1 MKKQKFVV
9 FDGNAIVHRAYHAMP
24 PMTTKKGE
32 LINAVYG
39 YSSMM
44 LKVLTEL
51 KPDYVAVAFDMAAPT
66 FRHKEFKE
74 YKATRVKGPDDLYE
88 QFERVRE
95 ATEALNIPIFEK
107 KGFEA
112 DDVIGTLS
120 SLTPKDVETII
131 VTGDLDELQLV
142 NSKTK
147 VYTMKRGFSDT
158 ILYDEQAVED
168 KYGFGADKF
177 VDYKALKGDPSDNIP
192 GVAGIGDVSA
202 KNLIIKYDSV
212 ENIYKHLDEITGSLK
227 TKLEEGKENAILSKR
242 LSKIV
247 CDVPLK
253 LDLKECCTHDFDRQK
268 VFTLFQE
275 LGFKSLLN
283 RLPKEQFQQGLFVE
297 TEEKKDKIHIEEADY
312 KVITEEKDLEKL
324 VKDFAKEKIISVD
337 TETTSQ
343 IAMDAELVG
352 ISLSKKEGE
361 AFYIPVGHNL
371 QNQESNLKNQNDN
384 LKLNNGLDS
393 RLRGNDGEE
402 RDSSSKVGMTRALL
416 QSAGQAEM
424 ESRQLPKELVLEKLR
439 LMLEDEKVKKIG
451 HNLKYDYIVFKNA
464 GITLGGIYFD
474 TMIVA
479 YLLNQNLRSPKLD
492 DVAFSEIGI
501 EMIHIQEIIGKGK
514 DEINFKDVSI
524 ENAYKYACEDADVAL
539 RLYNHLR
546 AELGE
551 KNQKGLYEQIEAP
564 LIPILAEM
572 EMAGILVDGKVLK
585 DNSKKMTARITK
597 LEKEIY
603 KLAGDEF
610 NINSPSQL
618 QVILFEKLKLQD
630 KIEDK
635 RELKKLKN
643 GGYSTGAGE
652 LEKLV
657 GTHQIVEK
665 ISIYRELSKLKSTY
679 LDSLPKL
686 INPRTGRIHTS
697 FNQAITATGRLSSS
711 DPNLQ
716 NIPIRTSEGKEIR
729 KAFVVPK
736 GKKLLAVDYSQIE
749 LRIVAH
755 ISGDRVMTETF
766 RRNEDIHTSTA
777 AKVYGIKESEV
788 TPQMRRNAKAVNFG
802 IIYGVSPHGLKQSTG
817 MSREEAHDFIQKYF
831 GIHKGI
837 KKYTEEIIE
846 VAKEVGYVDT
856 LFGRRRYLPEINSNN
871 FVVRGQAERMALNMP
886 IQGTAADL
894 IKLAMIEIAKDLEK
908 ISPETKMLLQVHD
921 ELVFEVPESDLKKVS
936 DFVTE
941 KMDNV
946 IKLSVPITAVAS
958 TGLNWAE
965 CK

>member
-39 YSSMM
+39 YSSMV

-88 QFERVRE
+88 QFERVRDV
-95 ATEALNIPIFEK
+95 TKALNIPIFEK

-120 SLTPKDVETII
+120 CEASKEVETII

-142 NSKTK
+142 NEKTK

-158 ILYDEQAVED
+158 ILYDEQAVLE
-168 KYGFGADKF
+168 KYGFGVDKF

-192 GVAGIGDVSA
+192 GVAGVGDVSA
-202 KNLIIKYDSV
+202 KNLIIKYGSV
-212 ENIYKHLDEITGSLK
+212 ENIYKNLDNISGSLK
-227 TKLEEGKENAILSKR
+227 IKLEDGKESAILSKR

-247 CDVPLK
+247 CDVPIK
-253 LDLKECCTHDFDRQK
+253 LDLKKCCTHDFDRQK
-268 VFTLFQE
+268 VFTIFSE

-283 RLPKEQFQQGLFVE
+283 RLPKEQLQQGLFAE
-297 TEEKKDKIHIEEADY
+297 DEPKKDKIHIEKADY
-312 KVITEEKDLEKL
+312 KIITEKKDLEKL
-324 VKDFAKEKIISVD
+324 IKDFSKEKLVSVD

-343 IAMDAELVG
+343 VAMKAELVG

-361 AFYIPVGHNL
+361 AFYIPVGHEIIHNSKL
-371 QNQESNLKNQNDN
+371 IIQKEDGSNVSVIPDSIRNPEK
-384 LKLNNGLDS
+384 KRLDS
-393 RLRGNDGEE
+393 RLRGNDKGEL
-402 RDSSSKVGMTRALL
+402 DA
-416 QSAGQAEM
+416 
-424 ESRQLPKELVLEKLR
+424 RQLPKELVLESLR
-439 LMLEDEKVKKIG
+439 PILESEKVKKVG

-464 GITLGGIYFD
+464 GISLNGIYFD

-492 DVAFSEIGI
+492 DVAFAEIGI

-514 DEINFKDVSI
+514 NEINFKDVSI
-524 ENAYKYACEDADVAL
+524 EKAYKYACEDADVAL
-539 RLYNHLR
+539 RLYHHLR
-546 AELGE
+546 EELGE
-551 KNQKGLYEQIEAP
+551 KNQKGLYETIEAP
-564 LIPILAEM
+564 LIPILAEI
-572 EMAGILVDGKVLK
+572 EMAGVLVDAKVLEK
-585 DNSKKMTARITK
+585 SSKEMGQRIER
-597 LEKEIY
+597 LETDIY
-603 KLAGDEF
+603 KLAGEKI

-630 KIEDK
+630 KIDDK
-635 RELKKLKN
+635 RELKKVKS

-652 LEKLV
+652 LEKLS
-657 GTHQIVEK
+657 GTHKIIEK
-665 ISIYRELSKLKSTY
+665 ISEYREFSKLKSTY
-679 LDSLPKL
+679 LDALPKL
-686 INPRTGRIHTS
+686 INAGTGRIHTS

-716 NIPIRTSEGKEIR
+716 NIPIRTDEGKEIR
-729 KAFVVPK
+729 KAFVAPE
-736 GKKLLAVDYSQIE
+736 GMKLLAVDYSQIE
-749 LRIVAH
+749 LRVVAH
-755 ISGDRVMTETF
+755 VSGDKVMTETF
-766 RRNEDIHTSTA
+766 KRDEDIHTTTA
-777 AKVYGIKESEV
+777 AKVYGVAESKV
-788 TPQMRRNAKAVNFG
+788 TSAMRRNAKAVNFG
-802 IIYGVSPHGLKQSTG
+802 IIYGVSPHGLKASTG
-817 MSREEAHDFIQKYF
+817 MSYEEARDFINKYF
-831 GIHKGI
+831 QVHTGI

-846 VAKEVGYVDT
+846 VAKKVGYVDT
-856 LFGRRRYLPEINSNN
+856 LFGRRRYLPEITSSN
-871 FVVRGQAERMALNMP
+871 FAVRGQAERMALNMP

-894 IKLAMIEIAKDLEK
+894 IKIAMIEIAKDLSN
-908 ISPETKMLLQVHD
+908 ISPKTKMLLQVHD
-921 ELVFEVPESDLKKVS
+921 ELVFEVPEDDIKKVS
-936 DFVTE
+936 EFVTE

-958 TGLNWAE
+958 TGKNWAE

>member
-66 FRHKEFKE
+66 FRHVEFKD

-95 ATEALNIPIFEK
+95 VTQALNIPIFEK

-120 SLTPKDVETII
+120 CEAPKDVETII

-142 NSKTK
+142 NNKTK

-158 ILYDEQAVED
+158 ILYDVAAVEE
-168 KYGFGADKF
+168 KYGFGPDKF

-192 GVAGIGDVSA
+192 GVAGVGDVSA

-227 TKLEEGKENAILSKR
+227 TKLEEGKESAILSKR

-253 LDLKECCTHDFDRQK
+253 LNLKECCTHDFDRQK

-283 RLPKEQFQQGLFVE
+283 RLPKEQLQQGLFA
-297 TEEKKDKIHIEEADY
+297 EEEPKKDKIHIEKADY
-312 KVITEEKDLEKL
+312 KIITEEKDLEKL
-324 VKDFAKEKIISVD
+324 VKDFSKEKRVSVD

-343 IAMDAELVG
+343 IAMEAELVG
-352 ISLSKKEGE
+352 ISLSKEEGE
-361 AFYIPVGHNL
+361 AYYIPVGHSEGK
-371 QNQESNLKNQNDN
+371 Q
-384 LKLNNGLDS
+384 LD
-393 RLRGNDGEE
+393 
-402 RDSSSKVGMTRALL
+402 K
-416 QSAGQAEM
+416 
-424 ESRQLPKELVLEKLR
+424 KLVLEKLR
-439 LMLEDEKVKKIG
+439 PMLESEAVKKVG

-464 GITLGGIYFD
+464 GLKLGGIYFD

-479 YLLNQNLRSPKLD
+479 YLLNQNIRSPKLD
-492 DVAFSEIGI
+492 DVAFAEIGI

-514 DEINFKDVSI
+514 DEINFKDTLV
-524 ENAYKYACEDADVAL
+524 EKAYKYACEDADVAL

-546 AELGE
+546 EELGE

-564 LIPILAEM
+564 LIPILAEI
-572 EMAGILVDGKVLK
+572 EMAGVLVDGKVLE
-585 DNSKKMTARITK
+585 DSSKKTGARIDK

-603 KLAGDEF
+603 KLGGGEF

-618 QVILFEKLKLQD
+618 QVILFEKLNLQD

-635 RELKKLKN
+635 RELKKLKS

-652 LEKLV
+652 LDKLA
-657 GTHQIVEK
+657 GTHKIIEK
-665 ISIYRELSKLKSTY
+665 ISEYRELSKLKSTY

-686 INPRTGRIHTS
+686 INKKTGRIHTS

-716 NIPIRTSEGKEIR
+716 NIPVRTDEGKEIR
-729 KAFVVPK
+729 KAFVVPE
-736 GKKLLAVDYSQIE
+736 GKKMLAVDYSQIE

-755 ISGDRVMTETF
+755 VSGDKVMTETF
-766 RRNEDIHTSTA
+766 KRDEDIHTATA
-777 AKVYGIKESEV
+777 AKVYGVKESEV
-788 TPQMRRNAKAVNFG
+788 TSAMRRNAKAVNFG
-802 IIYGVSPHGLKQSTG
+802 IIYGVSPHGLKQTTG
-817 MSREEAHDFIQKYF
+817 MSYEEARDFINKYF
-831 GIHKGI
+831 KVHTGI
-837 KKYTEEIIE
+837 KKYTEEIVE
-846 VAKEVGYVDT
+846 VAKKVGYVDT

-871 FVVRGQAERMALNMP
+871 FAVRGQAERMALNMP

-894 IKLAMIEIAKDLEK
+894 IKLAMIEIAKDLPK
-908 ISPETKMLLQVHD
+908 VSPKTKMILQVHD
-921 ELVFEVPESDLKKVS
+921 ELVFEVPKADMEKVS

-958 TGLNWAE
+958 TGNNWAE

>member
-1 MKKQKFVV
+1 MV

-39 YSSMM
+39 YSSMV
-44 LKVLTEL
+44 LKVLAEL

-66 FRHKEFKE
+66 FRHKEYKE

-95 ATEALNIPIFEK
+95 VTEALNIPIFEK
-107 KGFEA
+107 EGFEA

-120 SLTPKDVETII
+120 CEVPKDMETII

-142 NSKTK
+142 NDKTK

-158 ILYDEQAVED
+158 ILYDEKAVEE

-177 VDYKALKGDPSDNIP
+177 VDYKALRGDPSDNIP

-202 KNLIIKYDSV
+202 KKLIAKYGSI
-212 ENIYKHLDEITGSLK
+212 ENIYKNLDEIGGALK
-227 TKLEEGKENAILSKR
+227 TKLEAGKDDAILSKR

-253 LDLKECCTHDFDRQK
+253 LNLEECCTHDFDRQK
-268 VFTLFQE
+268 VFAIFQE

-283 RLPKEQFQQGLFVE
+283 RLPKEQIQQGLFA
-297 TEEKKDKIHIEEADY
+297 EEEPKQDKIHIEKATY
-312 KVITEEKDLEKL
+312 KIIIDEKDLDKL
-324 VKDFAKEKIISVD
+324 VKDFAKEKCISVD
-337 TETTSQ
+337 TETDSQ
-343 IAMDAELVG
+343 IAVDANLVG
-352 ISLSKKEGE
+352 ISLAKKEGE
-361 AFYIPVGHNL
+361 AYYIPVGH
-371 QNQESNLKNQNDN
+371 EKVKSEKLKVKSEGFWTSQND
-384 LKLNNGLDS
+384 KGELDP
-393 RLRGNDGEE
+393 
-402 RDSSSKVGMTRALL
+402 K
-416 QSAGQAEM
+416 
-424 ESRQLPKELVLEKLR
+424 QLPRDLVLEKLR
-439 LMLEDEKVKKIG
+439 PILENPKIQKVG
-451 HNLKYDYIVFKNA
+451 HNLKYDYTVFA
-464 GITLGGIYFD
+464 GAGVKLRGFFFD

-492 DVAFSEIGI
+492 DVAFSELGI
-501 EMIHIQEIIGKGK
+501 EMIHIQEVIGSGK
-514 DEINFKDVSI
+514 NEINFKDAEI
-524 ENAYKYACEDADVAL
+524 KDAYKYACEDADVAL
-539 RLYNHLR
+539 RLFHHLR
-546 AELGE
+546 QELAE
-551 KNQKGLYEQIEAP
+551 KSQKDLYEKIEAP

-572 EMAGILVDGKVLK
+572 EMTGVLIDPKVLK
-585 DNSKKMTARITK
+585 ESSKKLAKRIEK
-597 LEKEIY
+597 LEGDIH
-603 KLAGDEF
+603 KLGGSKF

-630 KIEDK
+630 KIEDP
-635 RELKKLKN
+635 RELKKLKS

-652 LEKLV
+652 LEKLA
-657 GTHQIVEK
+657 GTHPIIAK
-665 ISIYRELSKLKSTY
+665 ISEYRELTKLKSTY
-679 LDSLPKL
+679 LDTLPEL
-686 INPRTGRIHTS
+686 INVRTGRIHTS

-729 KAFVVPK
+729 RAFVAPK
-736 GKKLLAVDYSQIE
+736 DKKLLCVDYSQIE
-749 LRIVAH
+749 LRIIAH
-755 ISGDRVMTETF
+755 ISGDKVMTETF
-766 RRNEDIHTSTA
+766 RKADQDIHTATA
-777 AKVYGIKESEV
+777 AKVYGVKESEV
-788 TPQMRRNAKAVNFG
+788 TPNMRRNAKAVNFG

-817 MSREEAHDFIQKYF
+817 MSREEAADFIEKYF
-831 GIHKGI
+831 AIHKGI

-846 VAKEVGYVDT
+846 VAKKVGYVET

-871 FVVRGQAERMALNMP
+871 FAVRGQAERMALNMP

-894 IKLAMIEIAKDLEK
+894 IKLAMIEIAKDLPK
-908 ISPETKMLLQVHD
+908 ISPDTEMLLQVHD
-921 ELVFEVPESDLKKVS
+921 ELVFEVPESDVKKVT
-936 DFVTE
+936 DFVCD

-946 IKLSVPITAVAS
+946 IKLSVPITAVAE
-958 TGLNWAE
+958 TGQNWAE

>member
-1 MKKQKFVV
+1 MKRQKFVV

-44 LKVLTEL
+44 LKVLAEL
-51 KPDYVAVAFDMAAPT
+51 KPDYVAVAFDVAAPT
-66 FRHKEFKE
+66 FRHKEFKD

-88 QFERVRE
+88 QFERVRDV
-95 ATEALNIPIFEK
+95 TEALNIPIFEK
-107 KGFEA
+107 EGFEA

-120 SLTPKDVETII
+120 REAPETIETII

-158 ILYDEQAVED
+158 ILYDEKTVEE
-168 KYGFGADKF
+168 KYGFGPDKF

-202 KNLIIKYDSV
+202 KNLIVKYGSV
-212 ENIYKHLDEITGSLK
+212 ENIYKHLHEITGSLK
-227 TKLEEGKENAILSKR
+227 TKLEEGKENATLSKR

-253 LDLKECCTHDFDRQK
+253 LNLEKCCTHDFDRQK

-283 RLPKEQFQQGLFVE
+283 RLPKEQLQQGLFAE
-297 TEEKKDKIHIEEADY
+297 TEEKKDKIHIEKADY
-312 KVITEEKDLEKL
+312 KIITDEKDLDRL

-343 IAMDAELVG
+343 IAMEAELVG

-361 AFYIPVGHNL
+361 AFYIPVGHGIIKS
-371 QNQESNLKNQNDN
+371 EKLKV
-384 LKLNNGLDS
+384 KSLDS
-393 RLRGNDGEE
+393 
-402 RDSSSKVGMTRALL
+402 V
-416 QSAGQAEM
+416 
-424 ESRQLPKELVLEKLR
+424 QLGKDLVLEKLR
-439 LMLEDEKVKKIG
+439 LILESEKIKKVG
-451 HNLKYDYIVFKNA
+451 HNLKYDYIVFANA
-464 GITLGGIYFD
+464 GVRLKGFFFD

-514 DEINFKDVSI
+514 DEINFKDTEI
-524 ENAYKYACEDADVAL
+524 EKAYKYACEDADVAL
-539 RLYNHLR
+539 RLYNHLQE
-546 AELGE
+546 ELGE
-551 KNQKGLYEQIEAP
+551 KNQKGLYETIEAP

-572 EMAGILVDGKVLK
+572 EMAGILVDGKVLEK
-585 DNSKKMTARITK
+585 SSKEMGRRIEK
-597 LEKEIY
+597 LETDIY
-603 KLAGDEF
+603 KLAGEKI

-635 RELKKLKN
+635 RELKKLKS
-643 GGYSTGAGE
+643 GSYSTGAGE
-652 LEKLV
+652 LDKLA
-657 GTHQIVEK
+657 GTHKIIEK
-665 ISIYRELSKLKSTY
+665 ISEYRELSKLKSTY

-686 INPRTGRIHTS
+686 INARTGRIHTS
-697 FNQAITATGRLSSS
+697 FNQAIAATGRLSSS

-716 NIPIRTSEGKEIR
+716 NIPIRTEEGREIR
-729 KAFVVPK
+729 KSFIAPK
-736 GKKLLAVDYSQIE
+736 GKKLLCVDYSQIE
-749 LRIVAH
+749 LRIIAH
-755 ISGDRVMTETF
+755 ISGDKVMAETF
-766 RRNEDIHTSTA
+766 RRDEDIHTATA
-777 AKVYGIKESEV
+777 AKVYGVKESEV
-788 TPQMRRNAKAVNFG
+788 TSAMRRNAKAVNFG

-817 MSREEAHDFIQKYF
+817 MTREEAADFIQKYF
-831 GIHKGI
+831 AVHQGV
-837 KKYTEEIIE
+837 KKYMDEIVE
-846 VAKEVGYVDT
+846 VAKKVGYVDT

-871 FVVRGQAERMALNMP
+871 FAVRGQAERMALNMP

-894 IKLAMIEIAKDLEK
+894 IKLAMIEIAKDLHK

-921 ELVFEVPESDLKKVS
+921 ELVFEVPEKDIKKVS

-958 TGLNWAE
+958 TGKNWAE

>member
-39 YSSMM
+39 YSSMV

-66 FRHKEFKE
+66 FRHKEYKE
-74 YKATRVKGPDDLYE
+74 YKATRKKAPDDLYE
-88 QFERVRE
+88 QFERVRDV
-95 ATEALNIPIFEK
+95 TKALNIPIFEK

-120 SLTPKDVETII
+120 CEAPKEVETII

-142 NSKTK
+142 NEKTK

-158 ILYDEQAVED
+158 ILYDEQAVLE
-168 KYGFGADKF
+168 KYGFSVDKF

-192 GVAGIGDVSA
+192 GVTGVGDVSA
-202 KNLIIKYDSV
+202 KNLIIKYGSV

-227 TKLEEGKENAILSKR
+227 TKLEEGRESAILSKR
-242 LSKIV
+242 LSQIV
-247 CDVPLK
+247 CDVPIK
-253 LDLKECCTHDFDRQK
+253 LDLKKCCTHDFDRQK
-268 VFTLFQE
+268 VFTLFSE

-283 RLPKEQFQQGLFVE
+283 RLPKEQLQQGLFAE
-297 TEEKKDKIHIEEADY
+297 TEEKKDKIHIEEANY
-312 KVITEEKDLEKL
+312 RIVTEEKDLAKL
-324 VKDFAKEKIISVD
+324 IKDFAKEKLISVD

-343 IAMDAELVG
+343 IAMEAELVG

-361 AFYIPVGHNL
+361 AFYIPVGHDEGK
-371 QNQESNLKNQNDN
+371 Q
-384 LKLNNGLDS
+384 LDKS
-393 RLRGNDGEE
+393 
-402 RDSSSKVGMTRALL
+402 
-416 QSAGQAEM
+416 
-424 ESRQLPKELVLEKLR
+424 LVLKSLKP
-439 LMLEDEKVKKIG
+439 MLESEKVKKVG
-451 HNLKYDYIVFKNA
+451 HNLKYDYMVLKNA
-464 GITLGGIYFD
+464 GVQLNGIYFD

-479 YLLNQNLRSPKLD
+479 YLLNQNIRSPKLD

-501 EMIHIQEIIGKGK
+501 EMIHIQEIIGNGK
-514 DEINFKDVSI
+514 DEINFRDTEI
-524 ENAYKYACEDADVAL
+524 EKAYKYACEDADVAL
-539 RLYNHLR
+539 RLYRHLR
-546 AELGE
+546 EELGE

-564 LIPILAEM
+564 LIPILAEI
-572 EMAGILVDGKVLK
+572 EMAGILVDSKILK
-585 DNSKKMTARITK
+585 DSSEKMTARIER
-597 LEKEIY
+597 LETDIY
-603 KLAGDEF
+603 KLAGEKI

-630 KIEDK
+630 KIDDK
-635 RELKKLKN
+635 RELKKVKS

-657 GTHQIVEK
+657 GTHKIIEK
-665 ISIYRELSKLKSTY
+665 ISEYRELSKLRSTY
-679 LDSLPKL
+679 LDALPKL
-686 INPRTGRIHTS
+686 INAGTGRIHTS

-716 NIPIRTSEGKEIR
+716 NIPIRTDEGREIR

-736 GKKLLAVDYSQIE
+736 GMKMLAIDYSQIE
-749 LRIVAH
+749 LRVVAH
-755 ISGDRVMTETF
+755 VSGDKVMTETF
-766 RRNEDIHTSTA
+766 KRNEDIHTATA
-777 AKVYGIKESEV
+777 AKVYGISESEV
-788 TPQMRRNAKAVNFG
+788 TSKMRRNAKAVNFG
-802 IIYGVSPHGLKQSTG
+802 IIYGVSPHGLKASTG
-817 MSREEAHDFIQKYF
+817 MSYEEARDFINKYF
-831 GIHKGI
+831 QVHTGI

-846 VAKEVGYVDT
+846 VAKKVGYVDT
-856 LFGRRRYLPEINSNN
+856 LFGRRRYLPEITSSN
-871 FVVRGQAERMALNMP
+871 FQVRGQAERMALNMP

-894 IKLAMIEIAKDLEK
+894 IKLAMIEIAKGLTK
-908 ISPETKMLLQVHD
+908 ISPETKMILQVHD
-921 ELVFEVPESDLKKVS
+921 ELVFEVPEADIKKVS
-936 DFVTE
+936 DFVCD

-958 TGLNWAE
+958 TGNNWAE